1 LAESES
7 ERQTRLKID
16 CEYRRKKRANE
27 TGVQQQAKKSR
38 TSQELETNV
47 DTNSH
52 PSCSIN
58 DSETK
63 NQDNYLKEFD
73 SIKNG
78 SIHEQFWAKANIKKF
93 HKSVKFFISKC
104 SICHEAWPLK
114 SKPKSPSDYECSR
127 CSRDKKSPKKF

>member
-1 LAESES
+1 MSGKVKKKKQATEPSFVKQLRLENRRKRDSCKKAVETESEQQNRLENYRNYQILKKMAESES

-47 DTNSH
+47 DTNSR

-63 NQDNYLKEFD
+63 NQDNY
-73 SIKNG
+73 I
-78 SIHEQFWAKANIKKF
+78 
-93 HKSVKFFISKC
+93 
-104 SICHEAWPLK
+104 
-114 SKPKSPSDYECSR
+114 
-127 CSRDKKSPKKF
+127 